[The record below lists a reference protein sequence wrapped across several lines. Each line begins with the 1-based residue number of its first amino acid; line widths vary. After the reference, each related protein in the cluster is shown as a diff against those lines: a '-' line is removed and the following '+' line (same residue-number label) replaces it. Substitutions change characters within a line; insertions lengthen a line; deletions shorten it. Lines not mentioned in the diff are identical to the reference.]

1 MLSKT
6 YCLVSTAALLLAP
19 PACAPVDELAGEG
32 TRAVEEEVGPPFLTL
47 PVHPREDEG
56 EEEEGIVEAE
66 GRYIWHAPFENGQ
79 PPGQTIGNEERE
91 PGERAPRAELG
102 EPAILLP
109 SPAANV
115 NVSNAVGSYQ
125 GETSGASNGSVVVG
139 GANNIFPGLCGS
151 SNCAVAAYTSADSGA
166 SWATTVLSRTFGGAT
181 FGITFDPGIDVDR
194 DGNFYYVFGGAPLGG
209 SFPNGIAVSRSG
221 PDGLSF
227 GAPVP
232 VTFNSRRNF
241 DDKYYIAIDR
251 SAGAFANRIYVSWD
265 RNISNNQ
272 VLEMSFSSNRGAT
285 WSNPIKVDDGT
296 SKFERVIGAYP
307 AVDQATGTVYDSWH
321 NYARDIIFV
330 DRSTSGGQTWGADVA
345 AATTHTGFGIDIG
358 CVGGRSQG
366 PAHALKVGSGG
377 VLHLVYSDAAAG
389 AGFDVLYVRSTDGGA
404 SWSSPVRLND
414 DAGSADQFHPTLAV
428 NGATVTVT
436 FYDRRDDAANCQS
449 HVYATQSTDGGLTWS
464 ANVRLTTE
472 SSNFDG
478 NPNGPGDYSSA
489 VPHNASIF
497 PFHSDH
503 RTSDADTLME
513 VFTYPL

>member
-1 MLSKT
+1 MSSRANHLGSI
-6 YCLVSTAALLLAP
+6 AALLLAV
-19 PACAPVDELAGEG
+19 PACTPVDELAGEEN
-32 TRAVEEEVGPPFLTL
+32 RRVEEEVGPPFLTL

-56 EEEEGIVEAE
+56 EEEEGLVEAE

-79 PPGQTIGNEERE
+79 PPGQTIGNGDQE
-91 PGERAPRAELG
+91 PGDRAPRAELG

-109 SPAANV
+109 SPAINV

-139 GANNIFPGLCGS
+139 GSNNIFPGACGS
-151 SNCAVAAYTSADSGA
+151 SNCAVAAYTSSDGGA
-166 SWATTVLSRTFGGAT
+166 SWATTVLSLTFGGAT

-227 GAPVP
+227 AAPVA

-272 VLEMSFSSNRGAT
+272 VLEVSFSSDRGAT
-285 WSNPIKVDDGT
+285 WSSPIKVDDGT

-307 AVDQATGTVYDSWH
+307 AVDQATGTAYDSWH

-330 DRSTSGGQTWGADVA
+330 DRSGDGGRTWGTDVA
-345 AATTHTGFGIDIG
+345 AATTHTGFGIDLG

-366 PAHALKVGSGG
+366 PAHALKVGTSG
-377 VLHLVYSDAAAG
+377 VLHLVYADAASG
-389 AGFDVLYVRSTDGGA
+389 GGFDILYVRSTDGGA
-404 SWSSPVRLND
+404 SWSAPVRLND
-414 DAGSADQFHPTLAV
+414 DSGSADQFHPTLAV
-428 NGATVTVT
+428 NGTTVTVT
-436 FYDRRDDAANCQS
+436 FYDRRDDAANCLS

-464 ANVRLTTE
+464 ANVRLTTD

-489 VPHNASIF
+489 VPHGAGVF

-503 RTSDADTLME
+503 RTTDADDLMD
-513 VFTYPL
+513 VYTYPL